1 MAGNQEKGDVPEWT
15 KALKLKD
22 PHLDMDFLL
31 NPKNLEKIK
40 ENITNRKG
48 VGDMVSQK
56 GKGRVMELPCPTWPI
71 WSHFSQEKF
80 IFTSVLGQV

>member
-1 MAGNQEKGDVPEWT
+1 MAGNQEKGSVPEWT

-31 NPKNLEKIK
+31 NPKNLETIK

-48 VGDMVSQK
+48 VGDIPALVSQK
-56 GKGRVMELPCPTWPI
+56 GKGRVLGPSGPI
-71 WSHFSQEKF
+71 
-80 IFTSVLGQV
+80 SVRTN

>member
-15 KALKLKD
+15 KPLKLKD

-31 NPKNLEKIK
+31 NPKNLEKIN

-48 VGDMVSQK
+48 VGDIQALVSQK
-56 GKGRVMELPCPTWPI
+56 GNLRVGLWNYHAPLGPSGPI
-71 WSHFSQEKF
+71 
-80 IFTSVLGQV
+80 SVRTN